1 MNARALVFLL
11 LGIGNAFAQGFA
23 GLGTDAEGFAVP
35 EPGKRFVF
43 PQDHGA
49 HPDYRIEWWYLT
61 ANLTGPDGA
70 DYGLQW
76 TLFRSALAPGEAEG
90 WESPQVWFGHAAVT
104 SSTAHFATERF
115 ARGGTGQAGVTA
127 EPFVAW
133 IDDWQ
138 MAGDSFDHLRVT
150 ATGKDFAYDIAMRA
164 KGPLVLHGDRG
175 YSVKSAKGQASYYYS
190 QPRFAVEGTITL
202 PNGEIPVRGSAWL
215 DREWSSQPL
224 AQDQAGW
231 DWFSLSFDSGEKL
244 MGFSLRDTAAATL
257 LRPPGLRLMV
267 PRRPTATASSRR
279 CRWTTSRV
287 EGRDIP
293 TRWRLT
299 LADRGLDVTVG
310 ALNTQAW
317 MGLSIRLLGR
327 SGAGDRDSPGQGLPR
342 DDGIRTA
349 MTLATHSS
357 AWVLAKLE
365 ETGGALPDDSRE

>member
-1 MNARALVFLL
+1 MNARALIFLL
-11 LGIGNAFAQGFA
+11 LGVGNAFAQGFA

-35 EPGKRFVF
+35 EPGKGFEF

-49 HPDYRIEWWYLT
+49 HPDYRIEWWYVT

-104 SSTAHFATERF
+104 NASTHLATERF
-115 ARGGTGQAGVTA
+115 ARGGTGQAGVTV
-127 EPFVAW
+127 EPFAAW

-138 MAGDSFDHLRVT
+138 MAGDSFDSLRLT

-164 KGPLVLHGDRG
+164 EGPLVFHGDRG

-190 QPRFAVEGTITL
+190 QPFFAVEGMLTL
-202 PNGEIPVRGSAWL
+202 PEGEVPVRGTAWL

-224 AQDQAGW
+224 AEDQAGW
-231 DWFSLSFDSGEKL
+231 DWFSLSFDTGEKL
-244 MGFSLRDTAAATL
+244 MGFRLRDAAGGGFTSATWI
-257 LRPPGLRLMV
+257 GGDGA
-267 PRRPTATASSRR
+267 PTPYGDEKLEATPLE
-279 CRWTTSRV
+279 TSRV
-287 EGRDIP
+287 EGRDVP

-299 LADRGLDVTVG
+299 LADRGLDITVS

-317 MGLSIRLLGR
+317 MGLSIPYWEGPVRVNGTHHGKGYLE
-327 SGAGDRDSPGQGLPR
+327 
-342 DDGIRTA
+342 
-349 MTLATHSS
+349 MT
-357 AWVLAKLE
+357 
-365 ETGGALPDDSRE
+365 GYQRR